1 MMSDSPT
8 VAEQI
13 AEAKQLLTTP
23 GAITQEQYNC
33 VRRLGVLMDAE
44 LLALWEKFNAPQI
57 NPVTYV
63 QDSTTVRHDPFATGL
78 RSALNDVRLCWQ
90 LRDVDLGEDDEE
102 DDE

>member
-1 MMSDSPT
+1 MMSDYPT

-23 GAITQEQYNC
+23 GPITEEQYNC

-44 LLALWEKFNAPQI
+44 LLALWEQFNAPQI
-57 NPVTYV
+57 NPATYV
-63 QDSTTVRHDPFATGL
+63 QDSATIRSDPFAIGL
-78 RSALNDVRLCWQ
+78 RAALNNARLLWQ
-90 LRDVDLGEDDEE
+90 LRDVDLGDDDEE